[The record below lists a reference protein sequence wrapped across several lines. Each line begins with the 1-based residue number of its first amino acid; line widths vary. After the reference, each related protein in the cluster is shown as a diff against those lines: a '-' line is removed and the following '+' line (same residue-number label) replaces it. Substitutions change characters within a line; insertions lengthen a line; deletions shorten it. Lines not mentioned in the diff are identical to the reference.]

1 MEVTADWSDEQNRI
15 PSSGGGVNAPG
26 GVAPV
31 GVGPQVTASGLGP
44 PVAPIEA
51 YSVTQH
57 QSNDADSPLFRASL
71 PLGGAQPVEL
81 PEKRDSRRHLVL
93 ALLLFI
99 LAVAAGKAST
109 MPWRDYMWQNNA
121 MTIETGWT
129 RNDGVLGFGWVTMVF
144 AMCLAGSGLLIAT
157 ARERIGR
164 VIAVTAGISL
174 MLLATMEWGVNGANS
189 RNGPGSGLWVQL
201 LAGAAA
207 VLVVGMISPTENRP

>member
-1 MEVTADWSDEQNRI
+1 M
-15 PSSGGGVNAPG
+15 
-26 GVAPV
+26 
-31 GVGPQVTASGLGP
+31 
-44 PVAPIEA
+44 
-51 YSVTQH
+51 
-57 QSNDADSPLFRASL
+57 
-71 PLGGAQPVEL
+71 EL

-164 VIAVTAGISL
+164 VIAAHCG
-174 MLLATMEWGVNGANS
+174 
-189 RNGPGSGLWVQL
+189 
-201 LAGAAA
+201 
-207 VLVVGMISPTENRP
+207 